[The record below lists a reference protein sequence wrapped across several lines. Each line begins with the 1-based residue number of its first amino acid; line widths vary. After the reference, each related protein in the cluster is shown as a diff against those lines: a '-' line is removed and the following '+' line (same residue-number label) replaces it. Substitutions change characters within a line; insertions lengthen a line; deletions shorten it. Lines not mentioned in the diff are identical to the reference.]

1 MKIGGKGQQ
10 NRQGGEYTSTL
21 SCGSVVC
28 ETVSMQCGVGEGTH
42 NDWVLSEGL
51 EATHA
56 SNLYVARAIRRE
68 LVACD
73 PDSVVAGTAIDG
85 AIILGQEWH
94 LRLGA
99 ALGANHRVHFA
110 WSTLSTS
117 THTGRR
123 VAAGRTAGWATT
135 RLVHQAFLLVELL
148 FTSSEYEVVSAFTAL
163 KGFVFEAQLG
173 TSF

>member
-1 MKIGGKGQQ
+1 M
-10 NRQGGEYTSTL
+10 
-21 SCGSVVC
+21 
-28 ETVSMQCGVGEGTH
+28 SMQCGVGEGIH
-42 NDWVLSEGL
+42 NDWVLSRGWKQPML
-51 EATHA
+51 P
-56 SNLYVARAIRRE
+56 NLYVARAIRRE
-68 LVACD
+68 LVTCD

-148 FTSSEYEVVSAFTAL
+148 FTGSEYEVVSAFTTL

-173 TSF
+173 TSL

>member
-1 MKIGGKGQQ
+1 MERRSNKTDKAENIP
-10 NRQGGEYTSTL
+10 L
-21 SCGSVVC
+21 PCLAVLLCG

-42 NDWVLSEGL
+42 NDWVLSKGWKQPML
-51 EATHA
+51 L
-56 SNLYVARAIRRE
+56 NLYIARAIRRE

-110 WSTLSTS
+110 WSALSTS

-148 FTSSEYEVVSAFTAL
+148 FTGSEYEVVSAFTAL
-163 KGFVFEAQLG
+163 KGFVIEAQLG
-173 TSF
+173 TSL